1 MVINNED
8 ALGMQAMHDRFT
20 RHRPTGYETNGA
32 VVCICTALI
41 RAYLSGY
48 LELLPDRSGG
58 RDGPRPRLTAASVSR
73 FVTISAACADS
84 ERWRTIGEASLLGA
98 GVLYVILKT
107 DNLLSDHPQQ
117 DWNDLCFYF
126 RLESTRCELPTAAS
140 VEVAILSHVDWNV
153 CSPQTAQDWVR
164 VLSRGGS
171 YFGQRDASYVALLF
185 QLNKETMC
193 RCHPAAIALAAVMVS
208 KYRVSHRVVKQV
220 AVATRTTPTLMWTMA
235 RRIARVN
242 GWTRAGLRSA
252 AREGNSISSSGA

>member
-1 MVINNED
+1 MNDED
-8 ALGMQAMHDRFT
+8 AMGMRAMHDRFA

-32 VVCICTALI
+32 VVCICTAVI
-41 RAYLSGY
+41 RAYLRGHREI
-48 LELLPDRSGG
+48 LRDRSGG
-58 RDGPRPRLTAASVSR
+58 RAGQRPRLTAASVSR

-107 DNLLSDHPQQ
+107 DNLLSDDPQR
-117 DWNDLCFYF
+117 DWNDLCHYF
-126 RLESTRCELPTAAS
+126 RVESTHRELPTAAS

-171 YFGQRDASYVALLF
+171 YYGLRDASNVALWV
-185 QLNKETMC
+185 QLNTETMC

-220 AVATRTTPTLMWTMA
+220 AVATRTTPTLMWSMA

-242 GWTRAGLRSA
+242 GWTRPGLRSA